1 MLRGYLSTLICG
13 LQYVGETSEAFTKR
27 MNNHTANIKSLK
39 PQFSYKH
46 FTSESYRLEDMFVQP
61 IESTVAAPDEQ
72 ANTYSKCL
80 ERENWRA

>member
-1 MLRGYLSTLICG
+1 
-13 LQYVGETSEAFTKR
+13 
-27 MNNHTANIKSLK
+27 MNNHTAKIKSLK
-39 PQFSYKH
+39 PQFSCKH

-80 ERENWRA
+80 ERIRELESVYPHGLNDNKE